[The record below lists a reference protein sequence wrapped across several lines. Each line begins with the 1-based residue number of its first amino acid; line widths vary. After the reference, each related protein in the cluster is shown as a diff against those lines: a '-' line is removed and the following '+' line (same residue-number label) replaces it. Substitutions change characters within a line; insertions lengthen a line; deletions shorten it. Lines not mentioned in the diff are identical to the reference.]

1 MIGKHFVVPA
11 TSNDEYGDEAT
22 HCAIK
27 LRPGALVR
35 LAFAN
40 LVARFARMLLG
51 RWHFYRLEVPFPETE
66 WLNFFGVDADF
77 PEDWEAGAVVT
88 NSIFDDF
95 PGLVLATGLVGRTA
109 ALIGLD
115 GGLWFSCHHKHGGE
129 EYASHEVELSALLK
143 AIRREDVAAELRERF
158 ALWSK
163 AVKKVKEVIQSV
175 PQNIKA
181 LRAAVGSVKESQ

>member
-1 MIGKHFVVPA
+1 MYDKLFVVLA

-51 RWHFYRLEVPFPETE
+51 WNFCHLEVAFPETE

-77 PEDWEAGAVVT
+77 PEEWEAGAVVT

-95 PGLVLATGLVGRTA
+95 PSLVLATGLIGRTA
-109 ALIGLD
+109 RLAGD
-115 GGLWFSCHHKHGGE
+115 GGLWFNCYHKHGGE
-129 EYASHEVELSALLK
+129 EYTSHEVELSAL
-143 AIRREDVAAELRERF
+143 I
-158 ALWSK
+158 K
-163 AVKKVKEVIQSV
+163 AVW
-175 PQNIKA
+175 P
-181 LRAAVGSVKESQ
+181 RR

>member
-1 MIGKHFVVPA
+1 MYGKLFVVLA

-22 HCAIK
+22 HCAIE
-27 LRPGALVR
+27 LRPGVIVR
-35 LAFAN
+35 LAFAS

-77 PEDWEAGAVVT
+77 PEDWETGAVIT

-109 ALIGLD
+109 QIGGD
-115 GGLWFSCHHKHGGE
+115 GGLCFHCYHKHGGE
-129 EYASHEVELSALLK
+129 EYTSHRVELSALLK
-143 AIRREDVAAELRERF
+143 AIRREDVAAELSERF
-158 ALWSK
+158 TLWSK
-163 AVKKVKEVIQSV
+163 AVKEVIQSGL
-175 PQNIKA
+175 PQNIKS
-181 LRAAVGSVKESQ
+181 LRAAVGSVKVSQ